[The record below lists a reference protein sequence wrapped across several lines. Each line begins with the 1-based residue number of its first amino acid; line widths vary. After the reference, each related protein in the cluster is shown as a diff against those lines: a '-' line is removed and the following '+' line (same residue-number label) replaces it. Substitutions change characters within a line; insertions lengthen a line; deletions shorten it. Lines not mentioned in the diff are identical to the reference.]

1 MFGNIMSM
9 LFALSGTVCIIL
21 LTYYASKWYAKK
33 MGPIAGGKFIKVVDR
48 IVVSKAS
55 SVIIIEVQ
63 EKQYMLGVSEQ
74 NVQVLM
80 EIEDKITY
88 MSENEADKGNFQS
101 IVKSLN
107 KWKGIE

>member
-1 MFGNIMSM
+1 MSM

-21 LTYYASKWYAKK
+21 LTYYASRWYAKK
-33 MGPIAGGKFIKVVDR
+33 MGPVAGGKFIKVLDR

-55 SVIIIEVQ
+55 SIIIIQVQ

-74 NVQVLM
+74 NVQVLT
-80 EIEDKITY
+80 EIEDKIIPI
-88 MSENEADKGNFQS
+88 SENEIIKGNFQS

-107 KWKGIE
+107 KWKGTE

>member
-1 MFGNIMSM
+1 MSM

-21 LTYYASKWYAKK
+21 LTYYASRWYAKK
-33 MGPIAGGKFIKVVDR
+33 MGPVAGGKFIKVLDR

-80 EIEDKITY
+80 EIEDKITPV
-88 MSENEADKGNFQS
+88 SENEMVKGNFQS
-101 IVKSLN
+101 IINGLN
-107 KWKGIE
+107 KWKGTE